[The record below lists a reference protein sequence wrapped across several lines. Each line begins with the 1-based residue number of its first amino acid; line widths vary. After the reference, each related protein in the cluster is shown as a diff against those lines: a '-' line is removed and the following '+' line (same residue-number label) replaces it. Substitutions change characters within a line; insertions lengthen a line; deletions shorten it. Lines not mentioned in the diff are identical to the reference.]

1 MTRRPLAIV
10 AGGALSL
17 AAVARP
23 AAGQSAPREVLTAVV
38 VDASHRAVDAAE
50 VFWLRDRDEVGV
62 RTDSTGRFS
71 FGSVA
76 AGHYRVRMRRLG
88 YQPRVAT
95 IDAIA
100 PGARVPELMLATMPV
115 GLEAIRVIARVNESQ
130 GKLAEFYQRRGRP
143 NRLGYFFEE
152 REFGKFEY
160 LFVSDYLRTV
170 PGVTLRRSERIGNLV
185 RFRGCQPMVWLDG
198 MRMDHAEADDL
209 VLARDVAAMEVYVSP
224 AGTPGQFRDISKPCG
239 AIVIWKKL

>member
-1 MTRRPLAIV
+1 
-10 AGGALSL
+10 
-17 AAVARP
+17 
-23 AAGQSAPREVLTAVV
+23 
-38 VDASHRAVDAAE
+38 
-50 VFWLRDRDEVGV
+50 
-62 RTDSTGRFS
+62 
-71 FGSVA
+71 
-76 AGHYRVRMRRLG
+76 
-88 YQPRVAT
+88 
-95 IDAIA
+95 
-100 PGARVPELMLATMPV
+100 
-115 GLEAIRVIARVNESQ
+115 
-130 GKLAEFYQRRGRP
+130 RRGRP